1 MKKTERKELPKL
13 DVIDISISF
22 EEIRKEI
29 NQINGR
35 MIGLGL
41 EFINKM
47 DGKLISDK
55 NQRFMSLRN
64 SIQYRLNSILF
75 HYTQLLDIQIRF
87 QNKIDKAPYNDEN
100 SVKWMILGGE
110 QQYALFD
117 SIIFHIVSLFDYLAC
132 LINYSCSGK
141 YAGKLKWN
149 SIIKTS
155 FNKNSFLANSE
166 VKTILQ
172 KWNKQFV
179 DTLYNHRSDLI
190 HYNMDFGN
198 TGYVIY
204 LIQGKASLEIEA
216 PYRFVKNFRE
226 LKKLSQENK
235 IMINYSIDW
244 VIKKS
249 LLAAQDIINGIS
261 IFMDINRK
269 VPKEG
274 EVFLFMKPKNK

>member
-1 MKKTERKELPKL
+1 MKKIENKKLPKRDIT
-13 DVIDISISF
+13 DVNISF

-29 NQINGR
+29 NQISSR
-35 MIGLGL
+35 MTELGL

-47 DGKLISDK
+47 DGNLISDK
-55 NQRFMSLRN
+55 NKRFMTIRN

-87 QNKIDKAPYNDEN
+87 QERIDEDPYDIEKC
-100 SVKWMILGGE
+100 VKWMVLGGE

-141 YAGKLKWN
+141 FESKLKWN

-155 FNKNSFLANSE
+155 FDQNSFLLNSE
-166 VKTILQ
+166 LKTILQ
-172 KWNKQFV
+172 KWNNEFV

-190 HYNMDFGN
+190 HYNMDLGN
-198 TGYVIY
+198 TSYI
-204 LIQGKASLEIEA
+204 IDIMKGKALLEIEA
-216 PYRFVKNFRE
+216 PYRFVKGFRE

-244 VIKKS
+244 AIKKS
-249 LLAAQDIINGIS
+249 LSATKEIIKGVS
-261 IFMDINRK
+261 TFMDVNRK
-269 VPKEG
+269 VPKERD
-274 EVFLFMKPKNK
+274 VFIIKK